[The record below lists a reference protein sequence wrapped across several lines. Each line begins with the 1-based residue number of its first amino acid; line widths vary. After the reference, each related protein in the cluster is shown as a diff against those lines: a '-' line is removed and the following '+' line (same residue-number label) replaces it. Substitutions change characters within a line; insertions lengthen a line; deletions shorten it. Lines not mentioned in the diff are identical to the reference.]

1 MQSHRISV
9 SSSLSSSSS
18 AETKGL
24 LSLFWGFILA
34 LRNIICQ
41 TRGQVSGIKK
51 AVLYAALTAM
61 GFANQKKM
69 IASIL
74 ASTKIICN
82 PLSFNERDILEG
94 LAVVGLL
101 KEGKKTST
109 VANAPRTA
117 AAADEESLYDA
128 FFGSIN
134 ALPKHERKSSND
146 AVSVDVIHRK
156 PNIGYAARRSVATAA
171 EKAINEH
178 VDNDWVKIG
187 LGAFT
192 SVIMGL
198 SVNGTGRIIDWKE
211 VARIGTQDPAKVK
224 ITFPSFKRGSVYEK
238 WAKEYMERWREAH
251 PEFKKPK
258 SGWRERKAL
267 LYKELKDKMSLVH
280 TIAERRKLANVPLY
294 KQIVPAMY
302 KILEGRVKPSD
313 FITVKYS
320 PTVSIMILGF
330 YSLFMREEIQRAF
343 ATQTLESTARSL
355 QNGGSIGDINSAKL
369 YELACL
375 VRRNKE
381 LRHIYVEYVKYIVLE
396 MDAVMHS

>member
-1 MQSHRISV
+1 MQSHRVSL
-9 SSSLSSSSS
+9 SSSSSSSS

-24 LSLFWGFILA
+24 LSLFWGFIMA
-34 LRNIICQ
+34 MRNIICK
-41 TRGQVSGIKK
+41 TRGQISGIKK
-51 AVLYAALTAM
+51 AALFAALTAM
-61 GFANQKKM
+61 GFAKHKKM

-94 LAVVGLL
+94 LAVVGLFDAS
-101 KEGKKTST
+101 KKTS
-109 VANAPRTA
+109 AIA
-117 AAADEESLYDA
+117 AAPNAETVYDA
-128 FFGSIN
+128 FFGSTN
-134 ALPKHERKSSND
+134 TLPQSAEEIAHHN
-146 AVSVDVIHRK
+146 AVSVDVVHRK

-178 VDNDWVKIG
+178 ISNDWVKIG

-211 VARIGTQDPAKVK
+211 VGKIGTQDPAKVK
-224 ITFPSFKRGSVYEK
+224 ITLASFKRGSVYEK
-238 WAKEYMERWREAH
+238 WAKEYMERWRESH

-320 PTVSIMILGF
+320 PTVSVMILGF
-330 YSLFMREEIQRAF
+330 YSLFMREDIQRAF

-355 QNGGSIGDINSAKL
+355 QYGGSAGTINSAKL

-375 VRRNKE
+375 VRRNNE
-381 LRHIYVEYVKYIVLE
+381 LRHIYTEYVKYIVLE
-396 MDAVMHS
+396 MDFAGMV